1 MLPVDGRVIAP
12 PSVGS
17 EWWASAIPCD
27 VMPLVLAPASDGGW
41 FGGLHVVAWLPELFT
56 EGVSR
61 QQAADILE
69 RCASARTPCLAAA
82 LLPYDGTA
90 TVARYAGGLVRT
102 PEGWRIWGALNDS
115 DVPVLTSPAPVS
127 ARPGTTLVTDV
138 RSDLDA
144 AAFRRGVLDTIEAIR
159 AGDVYVLNL
168 TRRLVGRAASTPVH
182 AFASLLSR
190 SEADMAAF
198 WTTSGLTIVS
208 ASPERFIR
216 IAGGRIEVCP
226 IKGTRPRAEGE
237 RDIAMVT
244 DLLASE
250 KERAEHVMIVDLER
264 NDIGKVCCPGTV
276 TVSPLLDVVATPYCH
291 QMVSRV
297 RGILDADASLGEV
310 LESTFPCGSVTGAP
324 KIAAMRKIAALEGSS
339 RDAYTG
345 SLVVAI
351 PGELDSAVL
360 IRTAEYRG
368 TEVQWGTGG
377 GITVDSDPA
386 EEWLE
391 TILKASPLLG
401 DGLPRVALRE
411 TCRAVDGQVPLLA
424 RHLARLAA
432 GGCGPSTLMRVR
444 ASVEAAVCRSAHRTR
459 LSVTVE
465 PSGKVEAL
473 TSVQASSLEVPGG
486 PVLAPVRS
494 PTPLLPSG
502 AAKPADRR
510 LWDRVLQEAIERDAD
525 HAVLIDDR
533 GRLIDGAAASVWIRI
548 GERLLT
554 PPAPPAVDGIAR
566 GLVFDYARECG
577 FEAVVSEITV
587 EQLADADEVFL
598 TNALAG
604 VVPVRGRGGPGST
617 ALRERLE
624 RLLRARAR
632 SGECQL

>member
-12 PSVGS
+12 PSVGP

-27 VMPLVLAPASDGGW
+27 AMPLVLAPASDGGW
-41 FGGLHVVAWLPELFT
+41 FGGLQVVVWSPESFAQ
-56 EGVSR
+56 GVSR
-61 QQAADILE
+61 QRAADVLE
-69 RCASARTPCLAAA
+69 RCALARTPCLAAA

-90 TVARYAGGLVRT
+90 TVAHYTGGLVRT
-102 PEGWRIWGALNDS
+102 PEGWRVWGALNDS
-115 DVPVLTSPAPVS
+115 DVPALTSPAPIS
-127 ARPGTTLVTDV
+127 ARPETALVTDV

-144 AAFRRGVLDTIEAIR
+144 AAFRRGVLDTIAAIR

-168 TRRLVGRAASTPVH
+168 TRRLSGRALSRPSD
-182 AFASLLSR
+182 AFATMISR

-198 WTTSGLTIVS
+198 WATSGLTIVS

-216 IAGGRIEVCP
+216 IAGGCIEVCP

-237 RDIAMVT
+237 RDIAMAT

-276 TVSPLLDVVATPYCH
+276 TVNPLFDVVATPYCH

-297 RGILDADASLGEV
+297 GGILGADASLGEV

-324 KIAAMRKIAALEGSS
+324 KIAAMRKIAALEGSP
-339 RDAYTG
+339 RATYTG

-351 PGELDSAVL
+351 PGKLDSAVL

-432 GGCGPSTLMRVR
+432 GGCGPSALMRVR
-444 ASVEAAVCRSAHRTR
+444 TAVGAAACRSAHRTR

-465 PSGKVEAL
+465 PSGKVEAH
-473 TSVQASSLEVPGG
+473 TSVQASSLEMHGR
-486 PVLAPVRS
+486 PVLALVRS

-502 AAKPADRR
+502 AAKPAARK
-510 LWDRVLQEAIERDAD
+510 LWDRALQEATERGAD
-525 HAVLIDDR
+525 HAVLVDGR

-548 GERLLT
+548 GKHLFT

-617 ALRERLE
+617 ALRECFE
-624 RLLRARAR
+624 RLTRAR